1 MRVLFMY
8 LFLNLSGGI
17 LVEFFFIKF
26 LGKTK
31 GEVINFPAIYSSFFQ
46 IYWKRLFTGA
56 NFDNDIYICLI
67 MNDLQFV

>member
-1 MRVLFMY
+1 MY

-17 LVEFFFIKF
+17 LVEFFLIKF

-46 IYWKRLFTGA
+46 IYCKNVIYGSPSYIRGLKLFCQSKSLS
-56 NFDNDIYICLI
+56 I
-67 MNDLQFV
+67 